1 MSSSDSSV
9 LVAWEAE
16 FIWIN
21 FVEILFARAP
31 KIELETRFARFI
43 NWVSASYPQEQRI
56 A

>member
-21 FVEILFARAP
+21 FVARACAL
-31 KIELETRFARFI
+31 ELETRFTRFI
-43 NWVSASYPQEQRI
+43 NWVSASYSQEQRI